1 MGVRCILVKM
11 VVFGNISCNFFLNQD
26 LQDFED
32 IFGMLDF
39 DDQQRFYFTEIPY
52 GRIAFALSEK
62 GSNLIFWSLHTHLL
76 IANMI

>member
-1 MGVRCILVKM
+1 MGARCILVKM

-39 DDQQRFYFTEIPY
+39 DNQQRFYFTEIP
-52 GRIAFALSEK
+52 
-62 GSNLIFWSLHTHLL
+62 
-76 IANMI
+76 